1 MSFKI
6 TQGLFQ
12 FDFTDHYAVLGVPL
26 DAQPNPIRKRYMQ
39 IARRLH
45 PDSCKAET
53 PEDQKLASNLLA
65 KLVSPAYNQLT
76 KDRDRAEYTV
86 ILKTMAKRLV
96 QEKDQLKI
104 NSESAKKLLTS
115 QSFDEDYKKALE
127 ELANQEYESFSKT
140 LEIMGQISEL
150 NLVYLVRKQSSG
162 QSLTAAPPAAKPA
175 TPAATPTAGAAKPTT
190 PAVTPVEE
198 KKPAAA
204 SAPKGASKVD
214 KLCDRAEEFMKL
226 ENFAE
231 AVVQLKEAIKLE
243 PKNSKCHGLLGMV
256 YLKQNQ
262 ASMAKVHI
270 SQALKLNPQ
279 EPVALKAKKELEK
292 PAEQSSGKS
301 KDKAGKQDKSGGG
314 LFGLFGKKK

>member
-53 PEDQKLASNLLA
+53 PEEQKLASNLLA

-115 QSFDEDYKKALE
+115 QNFDEDYKKALE

-150 NLVYLVRKQSSG
+150 NLVYLLRKQSSG
-162 QSLTAAPPAAKPA
+162 KSLTAAPSTAKPA
-175 TPAATPTAGAAKPTT
+175 PPAATPTAA
-190 PAVTPVEE
+190 AVTPVEE
-198 KKPAAA
+198 KKPGAP
-204 SAPKGASKVD
+204 SAPKSASRVD
-214 KLCDRAEEFMKL
+214 KLCDRAEELMKL
-226 ENFAE
+226 DNFAE

-301 KDKAGKQDKSGGG
+301 KDRAGKQDKSGGG

>member
-53 PEDQKLASNLLA
+53 PEEQKLASSLLA

-76 KDRDRAEYTV
+76 KDRERAEYTV
-86 ILKTMAKRLV
+86 VLKTMAKRLV
-96 QEKDQLKI
+96 KEKDQLKI

-115 QSFDEDYKKALE
+115 QNFDEDYKKALE

-150 NLVYLVRKQSSG
+150 NLVYLLRKQSSG
-162 QSLTAAPPAAKPA
+162 KSLTAAPPTAKPA
-175 TPAATPTAGAAKPTT
+175 PQAATPTAA
-190 PAVTPVEE
+190 AVTPVEE
-198 KKPAAA
+198 KKPGAP
-204 SAPKGASKVD
+204 SAPKSASRVD
-214 KLCDRAEEFMKL
+214 KLCDRAEELMKL
-226 ENFAE
+226 DNFAE

-301 KDKAGKQDKSGGG
+301 KDQAGKQDKSGGG

>member
-53 PEDQKLASNLLA
+53 PEEQKLASNLLA

-86 ILKTMAKRLV
+86 VLKTMAKRLV
-96 QEKDQLKI
+96 QEKDRLKI

-115 QSFDEDYKKALE
+115 QNFDEDYKKALE

-150 NLVYLVRKQSSG
+150 NLVYLLRKQSSG
-162 QSLTAAPPAAKPA
+162 KSLTAAPPAAKPA
-175 TPAATPTAGAAKPTT
+175 PQAATPTAA
-190 PAVTPVEE
+190 AVTPVEE
-198 KKPAAA
+198 KKPAAP
-204 SAPKGASKVD
+204 SAPKSASRVD
-214 KLCDRAEEFMKL
+214 KLCDRAEELMKL

>member
-1 MSFKI
+1 MSLKV

-53 PEDQKLASNLLA
+53 PEEQELASNLLA

-76 KDRDRAEYTV
+76 KDRERAEYAV

-115 QSFDEDYKKALE
+115 QNFDEDYKKALE

-150 NLVYLVRKQSSG
+150 NLVYLLRKQSSG

-175 TPAATPTAGAAKPTT
+175 TPAATPTAA
-190 PAVTPVEE
+190 AVTPVEE

-214 KLCDRAEEFMKL
+214 KLCDRAEEYMKL

-262 ASMAKVHI
+262 TSMAKVHI